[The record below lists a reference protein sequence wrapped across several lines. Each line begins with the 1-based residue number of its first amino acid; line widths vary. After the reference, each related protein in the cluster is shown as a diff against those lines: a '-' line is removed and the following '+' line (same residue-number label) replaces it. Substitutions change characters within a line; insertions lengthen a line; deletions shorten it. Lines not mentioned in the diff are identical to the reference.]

1 MLDDDFLRAL
11 HHVLLEVRLL
21 FASALADRSS
31 RSRSRPCPP
40 RQLHVEEG
48 AMVCPNCQH
57 LYPISNGIP
66 NMVRAPIPPS
76 SPSPTRTSDVPER
89 K

>member
-11 HHVLLEVRLL
+11 HHVLLEVRPP
-21 FASALADRSS
+21 FASAPADCSS
-31 RSRSRPCPP
+31 RSYPP

-57 LYPISNGIP
+57 VYPISNGIP
-66 NMVRAPIPPS
+66 NMVRPPIPPS